1 MADNRPPRSQD
12 PLDLAPFGKRR
23 LLINDDPGGTPPFRL
38 LSSEDSCLLQ
48 LSTSKGSSCPRFV
61 HGLNKISLGVFLPQA
76 RIAGAHDSAGA
87 PLSPN
92 AFPGVAEGGEEL
104 QSGDKV
110 VRDGTAGIRLEPE
123 NLAEIP
129 FAAPAALA
137 YFCHGPQEG

>member
-1 MADNRPPRSQD
+1 M
-12 PLDLAPFGKRR
+12 FFCH
-23 LLINDDPGGTPPFRL
+23 TPEF
-38 LSSEDSCLLQ
+38 
-48 LSTSKGSSCPRFV
+48 
-61 HGLNKISLGVFLPQA
+61 
-76 RIAGAHDSAGA
+76 AGAHDSAGA
-87 PLSPN
+87 VLSPN

-104 QSGDKV
+104 QWGDKV